1 MDASRSDNSSGF
13 YNGSMERRGS
23 YYIPQYRSQQMKRE
37 TLQGYRKSKIYC
49 MDSKRTGK
57 LTDRVEI
64 AIGMKIMV
72 VLNVATEANIAN
84 GTRGTITDII
94 LDPRD

>member
-1 MDASRSDNSSGF
+1 
-13 YNGSMERRGS
+13 
-23 YYIPQYRSQQMKRE
+23 
-37 TLQGYRKSKIYC
+37 

-72 VLNVATEANIAN
+72 VLNVATEADIAN
-84 GTRGTITDII
+84 GTQGTITDII